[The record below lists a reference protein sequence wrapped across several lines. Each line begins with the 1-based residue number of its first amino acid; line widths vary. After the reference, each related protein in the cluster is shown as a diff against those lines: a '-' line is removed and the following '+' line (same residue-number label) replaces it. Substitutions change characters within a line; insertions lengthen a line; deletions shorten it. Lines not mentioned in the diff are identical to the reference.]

1 MTGRALT
8 WQEIL
13 WRVPVEGHIVNGVV
27 RRGNE
32 RASRQQEASKP
43 GVTGGAH
50 LCLAYAYGRVHPQ
63 GLLHAAF
70 QHECLARPFFVGK
83 IAALVMP
90 LGVVSSRT
98 GIDESTNSRG
108 TQ

>member
-8 WQEIL
+8 WQEFL
-13 WRVPVEGHIVNGVV
+13 WRIPIEGHIVNGVV

-32 RASRQQEASKP
+32 CASWQQEASKP

-63 GLLHAAF
+63 SLLRAAF
-70 QHECLARPFFVGK
+70 QHEFL
-83 IAALVMP
+83 
-90 LGVVSSRT
+90 
-98 GIDESTNSRG
+98 TNYLL
-108 TQ
+108 